1 MFAFTINLTRARRR
15 GLSENRIGAPT
26 EFRLEGGV
34 VEKRPV
40 YELTPAD
47 KCAFI
52 SVQVCFDN
60 KNGMEGVL

>member
-34 VEKRPV
+34 VEKRPA
-40 YELTPAD
+40 TGDKGDAD
-47 KCAFI
+47 GIRINTCGG
-52 SVQVCFDN
+52 SDTDHR
-60 KNGMEGVL
+60 G